1 METICNL
8 KLHMGR
14 YKSVNKEESIKL
26 NRSSS
31 RDVCK
36 KRNRNF
42 VTDYLNSHPC
52 VDCENTDIRVLEFDH
67 INDDKEGNI
76 SHAVNN
82 AWSIKRLTNEMGKCQ
97 VRCAN
102 CHRIKTIERRNQLFI
117 NQTKTT

>member
-1 METICNL
+1 
-8 KLHMGR
+8 MGR
-14 YKSVNKEESIKL
+14 YRSVNKEESIKL

-31 RDVCK
+31 REVFK
-36 KRNRNF
+36 KRNRKF
-42 VTDYLNSHPC
+42 VTDYLNNHPC
-52 VDCENTDIRVLEFDH
+52 VDCGNTDIRVLEFDH

-82 AWSIKRLTNEMGKCQ
+82 AWSLERLTSEMSKCK

-102 CHRIKTIERRNQLFI
+102 CHRIKTIERRNKLFI